1 MPAIDMHEKN
11 YVIKIALDVNRNNAI
26 KIKDKYPETYEKLM
40 ALFDHPT
47 LGSKV
52 DIMALPPN
60 VDVPDWVLEFV
71 DYKGIVSKYAKN
83 FPFEPLGMNRNDN
96 DSVSYSNIVRF

>member
-1 MPAIDMHEKN
+1 
-11 YVIKIALDVNRNNAI
+11 
-26 KIKDKYPETYEKLM
+26 
-40 ALFDHPT
+40 
-47 LGSKV
+47 
-52 DIMALPPN
+52 MALPPN